1 MDNTK
6 AKKGLGLRQKMI
18 LVVLPVVLIFNLIT
32 LLITVVQTGNL
43 MDKQAK
49 EQIREVSGEVGYQI
63 SANIQRVRGL
73 LENVKTSVECSC
85 ETEEEIHDYIF
96 SVADAYTDIIPAGIY
111 AGMES
116 GTYID
121 KMWTPDDPTWVMKER
136 PWYVEGLLA
145 DEVTFGE
152 MYMDANTGDYIISGF
167 SNIKDKNGQVIGVIC
182 ADVEL
187 TEVNEILT
195 KKKLYENGYVY
206 AVDLVA
212 DMVLSNSKAPE
223 QNGEDINSLTDP
235 ISKAAAGAIA
245 SGSFGEMQTMG
256 NYYVYVD
263 EVPDTNFALVLVAEK
278 SDVKQATNTL
288 LVSIAIG
295 SVIGTVFICVI
306 VYLLLFFM
314 LRPIGNITGMID
326 SMHGMDL
333 TKRSGVATSDEF
345 GMMSYKMDQF
355 ADELRGV
362 VTGIEE
368 AIDAVDQKA
377 QTNEDA
383 AVRLGGLAKEQ
394 NDSVQ
399 KLRATMENMS
409 EATGILAQHADKLS
423 HDILGAN
430 TATESIRS
438 RMDGMMEAI
447 TDGRS
452 QVSDMTGTMEE
463 ISGISAELTAAVEN
477 MREGLNGIKEMIDV
491 IDSVASQTNLLSLNA
506 SIEAARA
513 GEAGRGFAVVAEEI
527 RQLADQTAASAVS
540 IVSTTK
546 SLEDL
551 MGDVSKAAADS
562 IEKIKAGN
570 EAVGRTSGTFG
581 KIQSAMMEIK
591 DSVDRMAGVFANIEE
606 VASLMAEHTNEQ
618 NASSV
623 SVLSDCEEMLQIA
636 ERFSE
641 EGREVEA
648 SGREL
653 KDLSRELENRVER
666 FRV

>member
-1 MDNTK
+1 MKDAETR
-6 AKKGLGLRQKMI
+6 KGLGLRQKMI
-18 LVVLPVVLIFNLIT
+18 FVVLPVVLIFNLIT
-32 LLITVVQTGNL
+32 LLITIVQTGNM
-43 MDKQAK
+43 MDRQAR
-49 EQIREVSGEVGYQI
+49 EQIQEVSGEVGYQI

-73 LENVKTSVECSC
+73 LENVKTSVERSC
-85 ETEEEIHDYIF
+85 DTEEEIHDYIF

-121 KMWTPDDPTWVMKER
+121 KMWTPDDPSWVMKER

-145 DEVTFGE
+145 NEVTFGE

-182 ADVEL
+182 ADIEL
-187 TEVNEILT
+187 GEVNAILT
-195 KKKLYENGYVY
+195 GKKLYENGYVY

-212 DMVLSNSKAPE
+212 NMVLSNSRAPE
-223 QNGEDINSLTDP
+223 QNGMDIQSLSDP
-235 ISKAAAGAIA
+235 ISKAAASAIA
-245 SGSFGEMQTMG
+245 SGTFGEMQTTG

-278 SDVKQATNTL
+278 SDVKQATNSL
-288 LVSIAIG
+288 LISIAIG

-306 VYLLLFFM
+306 VYLLLYFM

-326 SMHGMDL
+326 SMHEMDL
-333 TKRSGVATSDEF
+333 TQRSQVTTSDEF
-345 GMMSYKMDQF
+345 GVMSHKMDQF

-362 VTGIEE
+362 VSGIGD
-368 AIDAVDQKA
+368 AINAVDGKA
-377 QTNEDA
+377 QTNEAA
-383 AVRLGGLAKEQ
+383 AVRLGGLAQEQ

-399 KLRATMENMS
+399 KLRGTMESMS
-409 EATGILAQHADKLS
+409 EATGALAEHAEQLNQ
-423 HDILGAN
+423 DILGAN
-430 TATESIRS
+430 TAAESIRN
-438 RMDGMMEAI
+438 RMDGMMGDLA
-447 TDGRS
+447 DGRLE
-452 QVSDMTGTMEE
+452 VSNMTGTMEE
-463 ISGISAELTAAVEN
+463 ISQISTELTRAVEN
-477 MREGLNGIKEMIDV
+477 MRDGLNGIKEMIDV

-527 RQLADQTAASAVS
+527 RQLADQTAASAVN

-551 MGDVSKAAADS
+551 MEDVSKAAADS
-562 IEKIKAGN
+562 IEKIEKGN
-570 EAVGRTSGTFG
+570 AAVGRTNGTFG
-581 KIQSAMMEIK
+581 RIQSAMTGIK
-591 DSVDRMAGVFANIEE
+591 ESVDSMAGALGNIEE
-606 VASLMAEHTNEQ
+606 VASLMAQHTNEQ
-618 NASSV
+618 NQSSR
-623 SVLSDCEEMLQIA
+623 SVLSDCEEMLKIA

-653 KDLSRELENRVER
+653 KELSRELENRVER
-666 FRV
+666 FRI

>member
-1 MDNTK
+1 MGNTSVR
-6 AKKGLGLRQKMI
+6 KGLGLRQKMI

-32 LLITVVQTGNL
+32 LLITIVQTGNM
-43 MDKQAK
+43 MDRQAK
-49 EQIREVSGEVGYQI
+49 EQIQEVSGEVGYQI

-73 LENVKTSVECSC
+73 LENVKTSVERSC
-85 ETEEEIHDYIF
+85 ETEQEIHDYIF
-96 SVADAYTDIIPAGIY
+96 SVADAYTEIIPAGIY

-136 PWYVEGLLA
+136 PWYVEGLRA
-145 DEVTFGE
+145 NEVTFGE

-167 SNIKDKNGQVIGVIC
+167 SNIRNKNGQIIGVIC

-195 KKKLYENGYVY
+195 SKKLYENGYVY

-212 DMVLSNSKAPE
+212 NMVLSNSRVPE
-223 QNGEDINSLTDP
+223 QNGVDIHSLDDP
-235 ISKAAAGAIA
+235 ISKAAASAIT
-245 SGSFGEMQTMG
+245 SGSFGEMQTTG

-263 EVPDTNFALVLVAEK
+263 EVPDTNFALVLVAER

-314 LRPIGNITGMID
+314 LRPIGHITGMID
-326 SMHGMDL
+326 RMHEMDL
-333 TKRSGVATSDEF
+333 TKRSNVTSSDEF
-345 GMMSYKMDQF
+345 GVMSHKMDQF

-362 VTGIEE
+362 VTGIGE
-368 AIDAVDQKA
+368 AIDAVDGKA
-377 QTNEDA
+377 QTNEEA

-399 KLRATMENMS
+399 KLRATMESMS
-409 EATGILAQHADKLS
+409 QATSALAEHADKLNN
-423 HDILGAN
+423 DILGAN
-430 TATESIRS
+430 TAAESIRS
-438 RMDGMMEAI
+438 RMGGMMEAI
-447 TDGRS
+447 TDGRN
-452 QVSDMTGTMEE
+452 QVGDMTGTMEE
-463 ISGISAELTAAVEN
+463 ISKISTELTVAVEN

-551 MGDVSKAAADS
+551 MEDVSKAAANS
-562 IEKIKAGN
+562 IEKIKEGN
-570 EAVGRTSGTFG
+570 DAVGRTSGTFG
-581 KIQSAMMEIK
+581 RIQNAMLEIK
-591 DSVDRMAGVFANIEE
+591 ESVDSMAGAFENIEK

-618 NASSV
+618 NANSI
-623 SVLSDCEEMLQIA
+623 SVLSDCEEMMQIA

>member
-1 MDNTK
+1 MENV
-6 AKKGLGLRQKMI
+6 AKEKGLGLRQKMI

-32 LLITVVQTGNL
+32 LLITIVQTGNM
-43 MDKQAK
+43 MDGQAK
-49 EQIREVSGEVGYQI
+49 EQIGEVAGEVGYQI

-73 LENVKTSVECSC
+73 LENVKTSVERSC
-85 ETEEEIHDYIF
+85 DTEEEIQDYIF

-121 KMWTPDDPTWVMKER
+121 KMWTPDDPSWVMKER

-152 MYMDANTGDYIISGF
+152 MYMDANTGEYIISGF
-167 SNIKDKNGQVIGVIC
+167 ANIKDQTGKVIGVIC

-187 TEVNEILT
+187 GEVNEILT
-195 KKKLYENGYVY
+195 GKKLYENGYVY

-212 DMVLSNSKAPE
+212 DMVLANNRAPE
-223 QNGEDINSLTDP
+223 QNGEDIHSLGDP
-235 ISKAAAGAIA
+235 ISKTAAGVIA
-245 SGSFGEMQTMG
+245 SGAFGEMQTTG
-256 NYYVYVD
+256 DYYVYVD
-263 EVPDTNFALVLVAEK
+263 EVPDTNFALVLVVEK
-278 SDVKQATNTL
+278 ADVKKATNSL

-295 SVIGTVFICVI
+295 SVFGTVFICVI
-306 VYLLLFFM
+306 VYLLLFYM
-314 LRPIGNITGMID
+314 LRPIGYITGMID
-326 SMHGMDL
+326 SMHEMNL
-333 TKRSGVATSDEF
+333 TRRSKVTTSDEF
-345 GMMSYKMDQF
+345 GVMSHKMDQF
-355 ADELRGV
+355 ADELCGV
-362 VTGIEE
+362 VTGISE

-377 QTNEDA
+377 QTNEEA
-383 AVRLGGLAKEQ
+383 AVRLGGLAQEQ
-394 NDSVQ
+394 NESVQ
-399 KLRATMENMS
+399 KLRSTMESMS
-409 EATGILAQHADKLS
+409 EATSGLAEHADKLNM
-423 HDILGAN
+423 DILGAN
-430 TATESIRS
+430 TAAESIRS
-438 RMDGMMEAI
+438 QMDGMMADI
-447 TDGRS
+447 SDGRK
-452 QVSDMTGTMEE
+452 QVGEMTGTMEE
-463 ISGISAELTAAVEN
+463 ISKISAELTTAVEN

-540 IVSTTK
+540 IVTTTQ
-546 SLEDL
+546 SLEG
-551 MGDVSKAAADS
+551 MMEDVSRAAADS

-581 KIQSAMMEIK
+581 RIQGAMAEIK
-591 DSVDRMAGVFANIEE
+591 ESIDSMAGSFGNIEE

-618 NASSV
+618 DANSRSA
-623 SVLSDCEEMLQIA
+623 LSDCEEMLKIA

-653 KDLSRELENRVER
+653 KELSRELENRVER
-666 FRV
+666 FKV